1 MSGAEH
7 LSGTKFFCFFKNLI
21 GLLFGL
27 FIEGLENFFWSG
39 PFTSGHKRPLKERAS
54 KGLKNRVKM
63 EKIRNRVF
71 KGFFDRFLIFLNAR
85 LDSGRKIDII
95 KCPYFFFIG
104 QIRPDPVLPGPLFSI
119 SDPFSFAFLTRF
131 HPFPRGLAGCVRMTE
146 IRASIWYQACPGIFR
161 TLGAILKTKT
171 AIFSGFVAIFSCK
184 KATKPLKIALFVLRI
199 APKLRIIPEQDWLHF
214 EDLFFYFPTHPAN
227 PRGNG

>member
-7 LSGTKFFCFFKNLI
+7 LSGTIFFCFFKNLI

-27 FIEGLENFFWSG
+27 FNEGLEIFFG
-39 PFTSGHKRPLKERAS
+39 PDPLQVATN
-54 KGLKNRVKM
+54 GLKNRV
-63 EKIRNRVF
+63 KIRNRVF
-71 KGFFDRFLIFLNAR
+71 KGFFDRFWIFLNAR
-85 LDSGRKIDII
+85 LDSGWKIGII

-119 SDPFSFAFLTRF
+119 SDPFSFAFLTKF
-131 HPFPRGLAGCVRMTE
+131 HPFPRGLAGCVRTTK
-146 IRASIWYQACPGIFR
+146 IRASIWYQACPGIFL

-184 KATKPLKIALFVLRI
+184 MATKPLK
-199 APKLRIIPEQDWLHF
+199 
-214 EDLFFYFPTHPAN
+214 
-227 PRGNG
+227 